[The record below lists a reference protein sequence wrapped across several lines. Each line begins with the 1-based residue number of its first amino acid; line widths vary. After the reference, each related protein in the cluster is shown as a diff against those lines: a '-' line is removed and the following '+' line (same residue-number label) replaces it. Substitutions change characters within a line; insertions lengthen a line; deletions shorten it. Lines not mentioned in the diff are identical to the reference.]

1 MGRLI
6 SDKFTAWQAECEA
19 RFQQLKANEEELNR
33 IFIDIYGLQDELTP
47 EVADKDVT
55 VHRIFNTKDDV
66 PESMKGSNYV
76 RTLRDEIVS
85 LISYAVGCLFGR
97 YSLDVEG
104 LAYAGGEW
112 DSSKYQT
119 IIPDAD
125 NILPI
130 CDDDYFEDDLTGK
143 FVDFVRVVYGEDTLE
158 ENLKFIA
165 DALGGKGT
173 PREVIR
179 SYFINDFFA
188 DHCKTYQKR
197 PIYWLFDSG
206 KKNGFKALIYLH
218 RYQRDLLARM
228 RTDYVHEQQERYRT
242 QLSHLADALEHASG
256 ADKVRL
262 TKQQKKL
269 QDQSREL
276 QTYEEKIHHLAD
288 QNIELDLDDGV
299 KVNYAK
305 FGDVLA
311 KIK

>member
-6 SDKFTAWQAECEA
+6 SDKFAAWQAECEA

-66 PESMKGSNYV
+66 PEAMKGSNYV

-143 FVDFVRVVYGEDTLE
+143 FVDFVRAVYGEDTLE

-165 DALGGKGT
+165 DALGGKGA
-173 PREVIR
+173 PREIIR

-242 QLSHLADALEHASG
+242 QLSHLADALEHATG

-269 QDQSREL
+269 QEQSREL

-299 KVNYAK
+299 KYNYAL